1 MRPYLAQS
9 FSPVITAIADN
20 RPLFRAAVH
29 WLAAEAVCTHAD
41 ARGHS
46 THAAGALTR
55 VDRERARETER
66 GEREAERVEQ
76 RERESV
82 CVCVRARARVAK
94 RQSVRERE
102 RERAEWHRET
112 DWRLCVVSEMAAA
125 SGRLALK
132 ARSAV
137 SAGDIERYMQRAT
150 LLYSRRLGVCC

>member
-1 MRPYLAQS
+1 MRHSLAQS
-9 FSPVITAIADN
+9 FSPVITAVADN

-82 CVCVRARARVAK
+82 
-94 RQSVRERE
+94 SSHLEP
-102 RERAEWHRET
+102 
-112 DWRLCVVSEMAAA
+112 
-125 SGRLALK
+125 ALDLF
-132 ARSAV
+132 R
-137 SAGDIERYMQRAT
+137 
-150 LLYSRRLGVCC
+150 LLYRNRTNK